1 MHDRTNRETE
11 PAADPAEAT
20 SRDWVR
26 AVQQDIEAGVSIY
39 DERFRHQRARFG
51 ERFVHEYLSEVAA
64 HMAIRVVRAF
74 EAHDRKQYYRCGRAF
89 GTVYTFLF
97 PVPAA
102 DAHMAGA
109 GYALA
114 LKYHDVIEDGL
125 EAVAGEE
132 PIVAEEADAVLP
144 RRVHEI
150 LTHPYWNAVLFGFE
164 LLVDALELP
173 YGYAEAQTEFFRYHT
188 AAHEARD
195 QLMVPLLEEI
205 ALEYAALAQTIK
217 FGTLVEDPAVVEVL
231 AERYLEAVHAHDAHT
246 RAAQDENIGRMA
258 VVYDRILAEN
268 LDVAPL
274 WKRIAE
280 RPRRVRRDVS
290 NEEEYRDGV
299 E

>member
-1 MHDRTNRETE
+1 MHNRTSRETE
-11 PAADPAEAT
+11 PGADPAEAM
-20 SRDWVR
+20 SEEGVR

-51 ERFVHEYLSEVAA
+51 ERFVHEFLSEVAT
-64 HMAIRVVRAF
+64 HMAVQVVRAF
-74 EAHDRKQYYRCGRAF
+74 ETHDRKQYYRCGRAF

-109 GYALA
+109 SYALA
-114 LKYHDVIEDGL
+114 LKHHDVIEDGI
-125 EAVAGEE
+125 EAVAGGDPIIEE
-132 PIVAEEADAVLP
+132 ETDAALP
-144 RRVHEI
+144 RQVHEI

-195 QLMVPLLEEI
+195 QTMVPLLEEI
-205 ALEYAALAQTIK
+205 AMDYAALAQTIK

-231 AERYLEAVHAHDAHT
+231 AERYLEAVQAHDAHT
-246 RAAQDENIGRMA
+246 RAAQNANIGRMA
-258 VVYDRILAEN
+258 IVYDRILAEN

-274 WKRIAE
+274 WERISE
-280 RPRRVRRDVS
+280 RPQREGREVCS
-290 NEEEYRDGV
+290 EEESRDGA